1 MRRFSLTNVRVAR
14 AAFAPAA
21 FLAIIAAAAQGQ
33 PPAAPET
40 EPPAA
45 AQYLQEIKSNLGPL
59 ASYRGTATLRAYGD
73 VEGTFNA
80 AFARAQPDRGRLE
93 VSSPLTGTALVVT
106 AAAGELLAY
115 YPLDE
120 IAVVGSDDAR
130 GIAALPAGRGGLSD
144 SLDLLAGRP
153 PLYAEGVAAGNLEI
167 GVAEEGGVV
176 ALTWLEPGGA
186 RLQQL
191 TLAGDPRRPVN
202 VRFYEDDAAAVDVT
216 YDDWRDRDG
225 AAVPF
230 ATTVKTA
237 DALVEITVKKFE
249 VNVDVPEEAF
259 STTRPAGV
267 KVMEAWPNPYAGGT
281 EDEGS

>member
-1 MRRFSLTNVRVAR
+1 MRRFSLANVRVV
-14 AAFAPAA
+14 PAA
-21 FLAIIAAAAQGQ
+21 FVPAAFVAIIAATAQGQ
-33 PPAAPET
+33 PPAPPGT
-40 EPPAA
+40 EPSAA
-45 AQYLQEIKSNLGPL
+45 ARYVQQIEGNLGPL

-106 AAAGELLAY
+106 AAAGELLVY

-144 SLDLLAGRP
+144 SLNLLAGRP
-153 PLYAEGVAAGNLEI
+153 PLYTEDVAAGNLEI
-167 GVAEEGGVV
+167 SVAEEGGAVT
-176 ALTWLEPGGA
+176 LTWLEPGGA

-191 TLAGDPRRPVN
+191 TLAGNTGLPVN
-202 VRFYEDDAAAVDVT
+202 FRFYEDDAATADVT
-216 YDDWRDRDG
+216 YDDWRDHGG

-230 ATTVKTA
+230 ALTVKTA
-237 DALVEITVKKFE
+237 DALVEISVKKFDAD
-249 VNVDVPEEAF
+249 VDVPGEAF
-259 STTRPAGV
+259 STTPPAGV
-267 KVMEAWPNPYAGGT
+267 EVVETWPAAFGDDA
-281 EDEGS
+281 EDERN

>member
-1 MRRFSLTNVRVAR
+1 MRRFSLTNVRVA
-14 AAFAPAA
+14 PAA
-21 FLAIIAAAAQGQ
+21 FVPAALSAIIAAAAQGQ

-40 EPPAA
+40 EPPPA
-45 AQYLQEIKSNLGPL
+45 AQYLQEIESNLGPL

-93 VSSPLTGTALVVT
+93 MSSPLTGTALVVT

-115 YPLDE
+115 YPLGE

-153 PLYAEGVAAGNLEI
+153 PLYAEDAAAGDLEI
-167 GVAEEGGVV
+167 SVAESGDAV

-191 TLAGDPRRPVN
+191 TLAGNPRLPVAF
-202 VRFYEDDAAAVDVT
+202 RIFEDDAAAADVT
-216 YDDWRDRDG
+216 YGDWRERDG

-230 ATTVKTA
+230 ATTVKNA
-237 DALVEITVKKFE
+237 DALVEISVKKFE
-249 VNVDVPEEAF
+249 PDVDVPEEAF
-259 STTRPAGV
+259 STTPPAGV
-267 KVMEAWPNPYAGGT
+267 EVMEGWAVPQEYDA
-281 EDEGS
+281 EHEGS